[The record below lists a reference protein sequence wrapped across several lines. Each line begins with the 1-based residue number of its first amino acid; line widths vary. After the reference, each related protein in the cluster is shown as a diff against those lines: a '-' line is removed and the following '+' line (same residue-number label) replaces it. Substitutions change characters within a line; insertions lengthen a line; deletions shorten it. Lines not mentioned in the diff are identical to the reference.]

1 MKLTKETLKKII
13 KEELQATLRE
23 EDGDINPDHVRAL
36 LNDWWDSDD
45 PINMSEEQLW
55 REYSQNPNY
64 LGLSKASFEE
74 AIRRYDA

>member
-1 MKLTKETLKKII
+1 
-13 KEELQATLRE
+13 
-23 EDGDINPDHVRAL
+23 
-36 LNDWWDSDD
+36 
-45 PINMSEEQLW
+45 MSEEQLW